1 MFFIGAP
8 GAPAPSFEG
17 HTLVLPA
24 VSHGNVGQLALDLLV
39 NTLLAQTALERV
51 GYLNSSNVLAVAGN
65 ATWSTLGGLSVGME
79 VFSDATAKLTL
90 VQLRAPPAD
99 GRTAAFAAELAA
111 WVGGAGFEKT
121 LLLGG
126 SQPSPLVD
134 TITQQAPR
142 YACTASAGG
151 AAGGAA
157 ALAAEV
163 PLAAALAA
171 LEESGCRALEGQAAG
186 AALLSEAV
194 RFGGLAR
201 PLFRAMGAAALPLVV
216 LVRFCSEGDNTQEGA
231 QLATVANGFCGSP
244 LAPQLP
250 PGMEEGAIPEQLKHL
265 PAAMLRRVQWVEPP
279 SWAGLHM
286 GEHEMDAF
294 TFQ

>member
-1 MFFIGAP
+1 MFFIP
-8 GAPAPSFEG
+8 GAPSPSFEG

-65 ATWSTLGGLSVGME
+65 ATWSTLGGLGVGME
-79 VFSDATAKLTL
+79 VFSDASAKLTL

-111 WVGGAGFEKT
+111 WIGGAGFDKT

-142 YACTASAGG
+142 YACTAA

-157 ALAAEV
+157 ALAAEE
-163 PLAAALAA
+163 PLAAAVAV
-171 LEESGCRALEGQAAG
+171 LEESGCRPLEGQAAG
-186 AALLSEAV
+186 AALLNEAV

-201 PLFRAMGAAALPLVV
+201 PLFQAMGAAALPLVV

-265 PAAMLRRVQWVEPP
+265 PVAMLRRVQWVEPP
-279 SWAGLHM
+279 SWTGLHM